1 MHLTR
6 FFLLSIIFST
16 TSFVLAAESAKQA
29 LQDLDSINSAIA
41 EIDDWLET
49 ASNRQS
55 GAEKKLEEATREVA
69 QVTQAMSSLE
79 SVIAEKQDELIDLQA
94 HQNSISKEISTQ
106 QILLQ
111 RAIRLAYITN
121 DQSFLKILLNQENFS
136 ESSRMLYYSRLFS
149 ET

>member
-6 FFLLSIIFST
+6 FFLLSFIFST

-55 GAEKKLEEATREVA
+55 SAEK
-69 QVTQAMSSLE
+69 
-79 SVIAEKQDELIDLQA
+79 
-94 HQNSISKEISTQ
+94 N
-106 QILLQ
+106 
-111 RAIRLAYITN
+111 
-121 DQSFLKILLNQENFS
+121 
-136 ESSRMLYYSRLFS
+136 
-149 ET
+149 